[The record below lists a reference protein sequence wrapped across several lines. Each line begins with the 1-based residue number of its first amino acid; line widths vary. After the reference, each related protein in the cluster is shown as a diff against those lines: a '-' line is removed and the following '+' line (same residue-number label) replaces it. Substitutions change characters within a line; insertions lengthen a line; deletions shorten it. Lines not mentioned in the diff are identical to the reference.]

1 MARQYFMPNSEDG
14 KAAAFEQFRDN
25 IGPYVATFG
34 LAAADI
40 TQQAADVT
48 YFRGALTLA
57 QTMSSAGVQWT
68 AWKSIVLTGTNGS
81 EPALPAKPAGFPPA
95 PPAGI
100 LTRFLALARTVKNHK
115 DYTTAI
121 GDILGL
127 EGAEQTGPN
136 MATIQPDITAKIAGN
151 AVTIPWGWGGHGA
164 FLDIC
169 EIQVDRGDGKG
180 FVMLTF
186 DTSPG
191 YTDTTP
197 FPTAPTKWTY
207 RAIYRVGDAQVGQ
220 WSKETSVMVGG

>member
-40 TQQAADVT
+40 TQQAADAD
-48 YFRGALTLA
+48 YFRAALTLA
-57 QTMSSAGVQWT
+57 QTMGSAGNQWT

-115 DYTTAI
+115 NYTTAT

-127 EGAEQTGPN
+127 EGAEQTGPD
-136 MATIQPDITAKIAGN
+136 MATIQPNITA
-151 AVTIPWGWGGHGA
+151 TPS
-164 FLDIC
+164 L
-169 EIQVDRGDGKG
+169 
-180 FVMLTF
+180 
-186 DTSPG
+186 SPG
-191 YTDTTP
+191 AGAAMAPISTSAKSRSIAATAKASSCLLSTLPPAIPTPRP
-197 FPTAPTKWTY
+197 FPPRRRSGPIAPFTESAT
-207 RAIYRVGDAQVGQ
+207 RRSANGARRPA
-220 WSKETSVMVGG
+220 